1 MRTSLGIV
9 AAIVAGVIA
18 VAAWWSPSSATPA
31 RATADRPQVIHRAA
45 RPATAMIVHRAR
57 SVEQP
62 VEPALMID
70 ERWFVEH
77 VEAIGKLVGHPAS
90 ELADRLGAVAKVGE
104 DFIEWS
110 VADLG
115 IAAGNAYGLA
125 TIEGGRVTGVLFRGR
140 SSEDT
145 LHRLKAQLSLQVTM
159 AGGERPSFSIVAGE

>member
-1 MRTSLGIV
+1 VRTSLGIV
-9 AAIVAGVIA
+9 ATIVAGVIA
-18 VAAWWSPSSATPA
+18 VAAWRSTSSATPT
-31 RATADRPQVIHRAA
+31 RATGDRPQVIHRAA

-57 SVEQP
+57 MIEQP
-62 VEPALMID
+62 VEPALAID
-70 ERWFVEH
+70 EPRFIEH

-90 ELADRLGAVAKVGE
+90 ELAERLGDVAKVGD
-104 DFIEWS
+104 DFIEWN

-115 IAAGNAYGLA
+115 IAAGNAYALA
-125 TIEGGRVTGVLFRGR
+125 TIEGGHVTGVLFRGR